1 MAGTL
6 FQEDNQKSEKN
17 MGKIIG
23 IDLGTCYSAVVVP
36 EDHLGDGFQ
45 SLPGLVGYSVILDRF
60 RRRITPSVV
69 AEDAAGNVI
78 VGYAAKARA
87 GQTPGPVMFAKR
99 SMGED
104 VKFPFGKS
112 GHQSALE
119 ISVHILRHLK
129 TMAEERLRTTVDQA
143 VITYPA
149 HFTLKAKQ
157 MTEQAGMLAGFKTVV
172 TAPEPVAAA
181 LMYCASDPRDPLRV
195 MTYDLGGGTF
205 DVAILEKVD
214 GRISAS
220 SIKSSDGDRFL
231 GGYNFDKS
239 LAEWMVAQLGSQG
252 FDLILDMANPA
263 DRVIAS
269 KLMIYAERTKIDL
282 SKSTVTE
289 IVEPSPGIVDHAGR
303 AVSIHLKVTREE
315 FESMI
320 RDEIERSI
328 LICHRCRETAKP
340 SVERDQLDE
349 ILMVGGSSRIPL
361 VARRL
366 REEFGRE
373 PRLIEPDLC
382 VAIGAAIIAG
392 TIKSTTVGEWLEM
405 GSVPACT
412 PLPSLPITGRILA
425 TAGCAPSAGRV
436 TLRTLDGVFRK
447 VIVAGADGRF
457 AFDKVPL
464 ARGAGTEFVL
474 SLADGTGRELGS
486 HRFSVRQSATPE
498 LGHARGP
505 SLLIPRT
512 PMSFLAKPV
521 IIIWQDGPEIIA
533 PARTPLPFS
542 STVIAKTSDASGRI
556 RVPIHEDN
564 TPLGEIIMSDLPKT
578 LPVGSE
584 VEVTLSIGKNCD
596 VQAEAYIK
604 SLSKKE
610 AVTLNLPLRPVP
622 TLDALRLKFEL
633 LAEQSDDAL
642 RNASVGERFAGGKSV
657 RLKER
662 LAAAR
667 KMLSGTTP
675 DASAIQDCLDE
686 IDGLLREITRGWQA
700 DPPRQSFDEKV
711 REAWAAYKKL
721 IEQKPMAAKDGYD
734 KQIEAAIGEAEEAY
748 TRQHAALWKQAVER
762 LDKIETTI
770 RQQMVEENGGTK
782 LPPPP
787 ALKLLLLTTLSQIKD
802 AAQRDGK
809 LRPAKPSAKPV
820 SDAMAKLWASNGEE
834 FVRVSEA
841 LSKIRTDQPEAT
853 RDLLRW
859 YETDY
864 RHLQAAMETAG
875 PIELLS
881 RK

>member
-1 MAGTL
+1 
-6 FQEDNQKSEKN
+6 
-17 MGKIIG
+17 MGEIIG

-36 EDHLGDGFQ
+36 ENRPGDGFLT
-45 SLPGLVGYSVILDRF
+45 LPGLAGYSVVLDRF
-60 RRRITPSVV
+60 HRRITPSVV
-69 AEDAAGNVI
+69 AEDDAGNII
-78 VGYAAKARA
+78 VGHAAKARA

-104 VKFPFGKS
+104 VQFPLGKS
-112 GHQSALE
+112 GAQSARE
-119 ISVHILRHLK
+119 ISVHILRYLK
-129 TMAEERLRTTVDQA
+129 KMAEERLGATVDQA

-149 HFTLKAKQ
+149 HFALKAKQ
-157 MTEQAGMLAGFKTVV
+157 MTEQAGTLAGFKTVV

-239 LAEWMVAQLGSQG
+239 LAEWMLAQLRNHG
-252 FDLILDMANPA
+252 FDLTLDMAHPP
-263 DRVIAS
+263 DRVIAA
-269 KLMIYAERTKIDL
+269 KLMIYAERAKIEL

-289 IVEPSPGIVDHAGR
+289 IIEPSPGIADHAGNP
-303 AVSIHLKVTREE
+303 VSIHLEVTREQ

-340 SVERDQLDE
+340 PVERDQLDE

-366 REEFGRE
+366 QEEFGRQ

-392 TIKSTTVGEWLEM
+392 TIKSTTVGGWLEM
-405 GSVPACT
+405 GSVPAST
-412 PLPSLPITGRILA
+412 PLPSLPITGRITA
-425 TAGCAPSAGRV
+425 TAGCAPGAGRV
-436 TLRTLDGVFRK
+436 TLRRLDGAYRK
-447 VIVAGADGRF
+447 EIVPGSDGRF

-474 SLADGTGRELGS
+474 SLADRTGRELGS
-486 HRFSVRQSATPE
+486 HRFSVRQFAGPE
-498 LGHARGP
+498 PGRARGP
-505 SLLIPRT
+505 SLLVPRT
-512 PMSFLAKPV
+512 PTSFLAKPV
-521 IIIWQDGPEIIA
+521 IVIWQDGPEVIA

-542 STVIAKTSDASGRI
+542 TTVIAKTSDASGRI

-564 TPLGEIIMSDLPKT
+564 TPLGEIIMSELPKT

-622 TLDALRLKFEL
+622 TLEELRRKFDL
-633 LAEQSDDAL
+633 LAEQADDAL

-667 KMLSGTTP
+667 KMLDGTAP
-675 DASAIQDCLDE
+675 DASAVQDCLDE
-686 IDGLLREITRGWQA
+686 IEGLLREITRGWRA
-700 DPPRQSFDEKV
+700 DPPRQMFENKV
-711 REAWAAYKKL
+711 KEAWAAHKKL
-721 IEQKPMAAKDGYD
+721 IEQKPAAAQDGYD
-734 KQIEAAIGEAEEAY
+734 KQIEAAVREAEEAY
-748 TRQHAALWKQAVER
+748 ARQHAALWSQAVER
-762 LDKIETTI
+762 LDKIESTI
-770 RQQMVEENGGTK
+770 RQQLAGENGGGR

-787 ALKLLLLTTLSQIKD
+787 ALKLLLLTTLSQLKET
-802 AAQRDGK
+802 AQRDGK
-809 LRPAKPSAKPV
+809 LQPAKLPASPV
-820 SDAMAKLWASNGEE
+820 PTSLTNLWAANGAE
-834 FVRVSEA
+834 FARISEA
-841 LSKIRTDQPEAT
+841 LSKIRADQPEAT

-864 RHLQAAMETAG
+864 LHLQATLQTAG

-881 RK
+881 RKKKE